1 VLQLIC
7 NVYKEKEEEEGN
19 RLSQMRGQCVVPRE
33 HGAREGKRRIDR

>member
-1 VLQLIC
+1 MSV
-7 NVYKEKEEEEGN
+7 KKKEEEERGD